1 MGFGIIPA
9 GKLYFYAKLAD
20 YVIIDLRDEMAYR
33 ENHIPG
39 ALNMPY
45 RIFMSDYKMLPKNK
59 IYVLYCEHGGTSLF
73 SRPGNGGKRMGGI
86 KRSRRI
92 FRLRA
97 AKKKVILNLN
107 IQGKEIW
114 PLFWAILHR

>member
-59 IYVLYCEHGGTSLF
+59 IYVLYCEHGGTSLLAA
-73 SRPGNGGKRMGGI
+73 REMAENGWEALSAAGGFFACGQQKKR
-86 KRSRRI
+86 
-92 FRLRA
+92 LY
-97 AKKKVILNLN
+97 
-107 IQGKEIW
+107 
-114 PLFWAILHR
+114 

>member
-59 IYVLYCEHGGTSLF
+59 IYVLYCEHGGTSLLAA
-73 SRPGNGGKRMGGI
+73 REMAENGWDVLSAAGGFFACGQQKKR
-86 KRSRRI
+86 
-92 FRLRA
+92 LY
-97 AKKKVILNLN
+97 
-107 IQGKEIW
+107 
-114 PLFWAILHR
+114 